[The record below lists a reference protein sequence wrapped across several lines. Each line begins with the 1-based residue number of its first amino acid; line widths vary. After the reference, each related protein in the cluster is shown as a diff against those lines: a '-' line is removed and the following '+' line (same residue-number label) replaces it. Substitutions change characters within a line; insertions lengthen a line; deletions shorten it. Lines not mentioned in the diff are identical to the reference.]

1 MSGVYAPVSAPPY
14 NQVVIDHD
22 PAARSS
28 WLSIGVFVV
37 VSYGLAW
44 VACLPLWLGDGLRS
58 PWMVLCGAVMMY
70 TPTLAALTSAALVE
84 RQPKVLLNLGIWP
97 VASWRRLVASIAIA
111 FGVVI
116 AVLLAAL
123 VTSAI
128 AGTYAF
134 DLGTFHGAQQ
144 FFEAQMAVV
153 GKSAGDLPLP
163 IWVLVLVDLAALPI
177 NSVIASGLA
186 LGEEIGWRGFL
197 YPRLRARLGDTGP
210 VVVQGVIWGVWHAPL
225 LLLGYNYPSL
235 APGWRLVWMSVFCVL
250 LTAILAWVRQ
260 RSRSVWPAAIGHG
273 TVNAGLGLTAL
284 MLGASPDLR
293 TAAAS
298 LMGWAGW
305 PVGILLAAWLLWRR
319 ALRPWHPRVAVES
332 PQMQP

>member
-1 MSGVYAPVSAPPY
+1 MSTPYASVTTSPY

-22 PAARSS
+22 PAQRSS
-28 WLSIGVFVV
+28 WLSIGVFLVIA
-37 VSYGLAW
+37 YGLAW
-44 VACLPLWLGDGLRS
+44 VACLPLWLGGGLTS
-58 PWMVLCGAVMMY
+58 PYMVVCAAVMMY
-70 TPTLAALTSAALVE
+70 MPTLAAVVAAKFVE

-97 VASWRRLVASIAIA
+97 VASWRRLFASIAIA

-116 AVLLAAL
+116 AVVLAAL

-128 AGTYAF
+128 AGTYVF
-134 DLGTFHGAQQ
+134 DLRTFHGAQQ
-144 FFEAQMAVV
+144 FFDAQMAAT
-153 GKSAGDLPLP
+153 GKSAADLPMP
-163 IWVLVLVDLAALPI
+163 IWMLVVVDLAALPI
-177 NSVIASGLA
+177 NSLVASGLA

-197 YPRLRARLGDTGP
+197 YPRLRAKLGDTLA
-210 VVVQGVIWGVWHAPL
+210 VVVLGVVWGVWHAPL

-235 APGWRLVWMSVFCVL
+235 APGWRIVWMSVFCIL

-273 TVNAGLGLTAL
+273 TVNAGLALTAL

-293 TAAAS
+293 TASAS

-305 PVGILLAAWLLWRR
+305 PVGIALAAWLLCRH
-319 ALRPWHPRVAVES
+319 ALRPWRPSRAKETQS
-332 PQMQP
+332 LAP